1 MNQRDWVEY
10 FEAITGRKPSMQEF
24 QEAHKKGEFVM
35 EQKDVSAPTTGTPAP
50 ASEAQAPTREAPV
63 GTSASLSQDVRSFVQ
78 EQSFQKNLQPVQG
91 QKKPKL
97 SFNKPTK
104 FGLAVVAI
112 VTVIS
117 LVWIFFFTGTQS
129 LDGIWLSNTDSF
141 PIVYELNRKNKSV
154 NGNYT
159 IKEVINGDE
168 AKQEFNV
175 KVSQLKSSN
184 LQTLSDVDKK
194 FNLKTKEVII
204 VKYDSDVTYNLL
216 QENGTCI
223 ILKNDLDNLVKYKS
237 NSSGFK
243 ECSHFRIEMPK
254 ALVGKWKVIKENNHE
269 IHTINISDHGIM
281 SRGPSKVAVGY
292 YSISDS
298 SILESKSSKSNDRIQ
313 QQFLNLQERVESLG
327 YQLKSPKEVYKQTGI
342 DFYSVPVNGGKTI
355 LIFDEEY
362 KLVSRF
368 EKMK

>member
-10 FEAITGRKPSMQEF
+10 FEAINGRKPTMQEF
-24 QEAHKKGEFVM
+24 QEAREKGEFVM
-35 EQKDVSAPTTGTPAP
+35 EQKDVPAPTPVTPAP
-50 ASEAQAPTREAPV
+50 ASQEQAPTQEVAVAP
-63 GTSASLSQDVRSFVQ
+63 SAPFSQESTAFVPPQ
-78 EQSFQKNLQPVQG
+78 PSAKTLQPVQG
-91 QKKPKL
+91 QKRPKL

-141 PIVYELNRKNKSV
+141 PIVYELNGKNKSV

-168 AKQEFNV
+168 AKQEFND
-175 KVSQLKSSN
+175 KVSQLNSSN

-243 ECSHFRIEMPK
+243 EFSHFRIEMPK
-254 ALVGKWKVIKENNHE
+254 ALVGKWKVIKEDNHE

-292 YSISDS
+292 YSISDI
-298 SILESKSSKSNDRIQ
+298 SILEGKSSKSNDRIQ

-327 YQLKSPKEVYKQTGI
+327 YQLKSAKEVYKQTGI
-342 DFYSVPVNGGKTI
+342 DFYSVLVNGGKTI
-355 LIFDEEY
+355 LIFDEEF
-362 KLVSRF
+362 KLVSRL
-368 EKMK
+368 EKVH